1 MKEKSTQPHYL
12 TSICIRWLV
21 LPVSD
26 PAAVLEDGA
35 VDGAVGGEP
44 ALHPLEVGVGD
55 RRRGGAHHLK
65 EIDST
70 FRRVEDMKPS
80 DLSM

>member
-12 TSICIRWLV
+12 TICIRWLV

-55 RRRGGAHHLK
+55 RRRRGTHHLEK
-65 EIDST
+65 DCFNVNKKI
-70 FRRVEDMKPS
+70 VNVKNVS
-80 DLSM
+80 D

>member
-1 MKEKSTQPHYL
+1 MDHPVKAHWS
-12 TSICIRWLV
+12 SV

-65 EIDST
+65 KRLIQFLEELKI
-70 FRRVEDMKPS
+70 
-80 DLSM
+80 